1 MVDIHSDE
9 YILGQN
15 IRKYRTERLVAKRIS
30 VTLWIWTVPTFLN
43 RKRRKRCDELCNAK
57 EICSS
62 VRRDNGCLN
71 GRKRDIFDEIISIQE
86 KYKMLN
92 PLHKAMV
99 EETID
104 AYLVK
109 ENRVSI

>member
-1 MVDIHSDE
+1 MDALME
-9 YILGQN
+9 EN
-15 IRKYRTERLVAKRIS
+15 EIS
-30 VTLWIWTVPTFLN
+30 
-43 RKRRKRCDELCNAK
+43 
-57 EICSS
+57 
-62 VRRDNGCLN
+62 
-71 GRKRDIFDEIISIQE
+71 FDEIISIQE